1 MLLINYINIYGMKK
15 ALLIGINDY
24 PRGYELTGCIEDIE
38 SVKAVI
44 ERHGD
49 GMPNFGV
56 KMMPN
61 VRTSEE
67 ALSAIRHLFAGDGDA
82 ALLYFSGHGFMNSTG
97 AEIVMPQNI
106 DTSGLYYTGIQMS
119 TIMKIVNQSKVRNKI
134 VILDCCHS
142 GDMGK
147 YNLEDAPSELK
158 TGVSILAACRED
170 EVAMEAGGHGLF
182 TELLCSAL
190 NGGAADFCGNIT
202 IGSVYAY
209 IDRSFGPW
217 DQRPVFKT
225 NVTEFAPLRMVAPQV
240 PIQVIRE
247 LTTLFD
253 EPNHKLP
260 LDPSFED
267 SNDPTIKHE
276 IVVPYANAENVKKFK
291 SLQKLQS
298 IGFVEPIGEQFMYY
312 AAMHSTGCKLTELGK
327 YYWRLVNEGRI

>member
-1 MLLINYINIYGMKK
+1 MKK

-24 PRGYELTGCIEDIE
+24 PAGNELTGCIEDINN
-38 SVKAVI
+38 VKAVI

-49 GMPNFGV
+49 GTPNFGV
-56 KMMPN
+56 RMMPN
-61 VRTSEE
+61 VRTSGEVMM
-67 ALSAIRHLFAGDGDA
+67 AIDQLFAGDGET
-82 ALLYFSGHGFMNSTG
+82 ALLYFSGHGYMNSTG
-97 AEIVMPQNI
+97 AEIVMPQDI
-106 DTSGLYYTGIQMS
+106 ETPGQYYTGIQMS
-119 TIMKIVNQSKVRNKI
+119 TIMNIVNKSKIRNKI

-142 GDMGK
+142 GNMGK
-147 YNLEDAPSELK
+147 YQLEDAGSVLN
-158 TGVSILAACRED
+158 TGVSILTACRED

-182 TELLCSAL
+182 TELLCTAL
-190 NGGAADFCGNIT
+190 NGGASDYCGNIT
-202 IGSVYAY
+202 IGGVYAY

-225 NVTEFAPLRMVAPQV
+225 NVTEFAPLRKVNPHV
-240 PIQVIRE
+240 PVHVIRE

-253 EPNHKLP
+253 GQNCILP

-267 SNDPTIKHE
+267 TNDPSIKHNY
-276 IVVPYANAENVKKFK
+276 VVPYANANNVKRFK

-298 IGFVEPIGEQFMYY
+298 IGFVEPVNEEYMYF